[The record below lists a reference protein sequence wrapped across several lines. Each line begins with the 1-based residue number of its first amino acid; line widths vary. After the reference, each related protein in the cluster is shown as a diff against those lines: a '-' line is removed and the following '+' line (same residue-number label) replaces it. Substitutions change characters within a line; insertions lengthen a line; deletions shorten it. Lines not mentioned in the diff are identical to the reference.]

1 MAEPSFRYRDGLSYE
16 DLVDGF
22 TYVIPDHFNL
32 GAACTDQQS
41 QAATAV
47 ISVDATGA
55 AVTTSYGELADRT
68 SRLAAGLAGLGVE
81 RGDRV
86 GVVAPQSLEVG
97 IAHLAIWK
105 LGAVSLPLASLFG
118 PDALRYRLTDSG
130 AKLAIVSADNRDK
143 VIEAVPGLEIL
154 DTGAE
159 LLEAMSGPA
168 LEAVADTSAEEP
180 VFLIYTSGTTGPPK
194 GALHAHRTIFGH
206 LPAFELYYDFAPTPG
221 DVIWTP
227 ADWAW
232 IGALMDVV
240 IPAWY
245 HGMAVLTADLDF
257 DPHGAVRLMSEH
269 DVTLAFLP
277 PTALKMMRA
286 AGVDGSALN
295 LRAIFTGGEALGEE
309 MLVWARRELGCPIN
323 EGYGQT
329 EANIVVGNS
338 SRVWPVRPGSM
349 GRAIPGHV
357 VQVQDDDGNRLVDE
371 VGEIVVK
378 APDPVMMLEY
388 WARPDATDAK
398 FRNGWLLTG
407 DLGREDVDGY
417 LWFES
422 RKDDVISSMGYRIGP
437 GEIEESLMSHPAVA
451 MCAVIGV
458 PDDIRGQVPA
468 AFVVVNDGVEATDEL
483 AAELQHHVR
492 SRLAAHEV
500 PRRVTFLEELPRT
513 TTGKIMRR
521 ALRTDV

>member
-1 MAEPSFRYRDGLSYE
+1 
-16 DLVDGF
+16 
-22 TYVIPDHFNL
+22 
-32 GAACTDQQS
+32 
-41 QAATAV
+41 
-47 ISVDATGA
+47 
-55 AVTTSYGELADRT
+55 
-68 SRLAAGLAGLGVE
+68 
-81 RGDRV
+81 
-86 GVVAPQSLEVG
+86 
-97 IAHLAIWK
+97 
-105 LGAVSLPLASLFG
+105 
-118 PDALRYRLTDSG
+118 
-130 AKLAIVSADNRDK
+130 
-143 VIEAVPGLEIL
+143 
-154 DTGAE
+154 
-159 LLEAMSGPA
+159 
-168 LEAVADTSAEEP
+168 
-180 VFLIYTSGTTGPPK
+180 
-194 GALHAHRTIFGH
+194 
-206 LPAFELYYDFAPTPG
+206 
-221 DVIWTP
+221 
-227 ADWAW
+227 
-232 IGALMDVV
+232 
-240 IPAWY
+240 
-245 HGMAVLTADLDF
+245 
-257 DPHGAVRLMSEH
+257 
-269 DVTLAFLP
+269 
-277 PTALKMMRA
+277 
-286 AGVDGSALN
+286 
-295 LRAIFTGGEALGEE
+295 
-309 MLVWARRELGCPIN
+309 
-323 EGYGQT
+323 
-329 EANIVVGNS
+329 
-338 SRVWPVRPGSM
+338 M